1 MHPLCPYIMTRTI
14 RMNNFYILTF
24 QIVSPTAFDGTV
36 WGWT

>member
-1 MHPLCPYIMTRTI
+1 
-14 RMNNFYILTF
+14 MNNFYILTF